1 MSNYHNHQNRHIKF
15 GNLDLRLDSEDPTVQ
30 VYSERFWHE
39 EFQSYFFDDVR
50 ENLNP
55 DIILDIGANYGVT
68 SVFMKNKI
76 PKAELIC
83 FEPNPEL
90 ITYIHFNLKNNKIDN
105 YKVNKSIVGAT
116 KLNKASFHINPSGSQ
131 DSRVIP
137 IDITWPVVFV
147 NQTTI
152 TEIMKNHLGKKVF
165 MKIDCQGYEKEILDG
180 AYDFLLTNNDWLIKM
195 EFDPSRLKS
204 QSSDPSIFLS
214 HLIKNFDI
222 VEFPARY
229 TFKTNYK
236 NLFDG
241 NVIEANSSDKF
252 LNYIIKLDRND
263 KGWVDLLIRP
273 RVTKI

>member
-1 MSNYHNHQNRHIKF
+1 
-15 GNLDLRLDSEDPTVQ
+15 
-30 VYSERFWHE
+30 
-39 EFQSYFFDDVR
+39 
-50 ENLNP
+50 
-55 DIILDIGANYGVT
+55 
-68 SVFMKNKI
+68 
-76 PKAELIC
+76 
-83 FEPNPEL
+83 
-90 ITYIHFNLKNNKIDN
+90 
-105 YKVNKSIVGAT
+105 
-116 KLNKASFHINPSGSQ
+116 
-131 DSRVIP
+131 VIP

>member
-15 GNLDLRLDSEDPTVQ
+15 DNLDLRFDSEDPSVQ
-30 VYSERFWHE
+30 VYAERFWHE

-68 SVFMKNKI
+68 SVFMKNKM

-90 ITYIHFNLKNNKIDN
+90 ITYIHFNLKNNKFNN
-105 YKVNKSIVGAT
+105 YQVSKSIVGAT
-116 KLNKASFHINPSGSQ
+116 KLFKASFHINPSGSQ

-137 IDITWPVVFV
+137 ADITWPAVFV

-152 TEIMKNHLGKKVF
+152 TEIMKNYSGKKVF

-180 AYDFLLTNNDWLIKM
+180 AYDFLLANNDWLIKM

-204 QSSDPSIFLS
+204 QSSDPSKFLS

-222 VEFPARY
+222 IEYPARY
-229 TFKTNYK
+229 TFTTNYK
-236 NLFDG
+236 NLFER
-241 NVIEANSSDKF
+241 NVIEADIKDKF
-252 LNYIIKLDRND
+252 LNYITRLDRYD
-263 KGWVDLLIRP
+263 KGWVDLLVRP
-273 RVTKI
+273 RVPKK